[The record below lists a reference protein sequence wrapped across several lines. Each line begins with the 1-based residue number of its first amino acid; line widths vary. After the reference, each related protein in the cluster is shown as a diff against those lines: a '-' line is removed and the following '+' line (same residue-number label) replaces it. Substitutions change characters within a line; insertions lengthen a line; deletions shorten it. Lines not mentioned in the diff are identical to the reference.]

1 MSLAGRWT
9 VCCLLSLAAGACLFP
24 NALLAQ
30 DERPAPTV
38 SPGEEDPVLRQ
49 LLVEVRQ
56 LRLALQR
63 MTLLS
68 TRFQMVIVRM
78 RIQQSHV
85 DGLNREMSGLRENI
99 SAKQTELDGLVE
111 RRKSAEEELERTA
124 GPESGEMETNV
135 RHLKVAAASLERE
148 VQEYREREADL
159 AVQLQIEQSRLD
171 DLDDDLAA
179 LTRELKEE

>member
-1 MSLAGRWT
+1 MPLFGRWT

-24 NALLAQ
+24 SALLAQ
-30 DERPAPTV
+30 EERPAPTV
-38 SPGEEDPVLRQ
+38 SPGEGDPVLRQ

-68 TRFQMVIVRM
+68 TRFQMAIERI
-78 RIQQSHV
+78 RIQQPHI
-85 DGLNREMSGLRENI
+85 DGLNRELSGLRENI

-111 RRKSAEEELERTA
+111 RRKSAEEELEQAA
-124 GPESGEMETNV
+124 GPESTEMETNV

-148 VQEYREREADL
+148 VQEYREREAKM
-159 AVQLQIEQSRLD
+159 AVQVEIAQSRLD

-179 LTRELKEE
+179 LMRELKEE